1 MRKTG
6 LTLLFS
12 SLLLLTA
19 PVLPAQRDEPVELE
33 DPSIRQEVITL
44 KAEDGGTSWGI
55 LYMPENAMPQT
66 ALLDMHPRADRGRD
80 RFLPALAK
88 VGFAAFGHNNRY
100 VANDRDGVHES
111 MLLDIAAGIRFLRSR
126 GFQKVVLMGVS
137 GGGSLMAF
145 YQAQATTQPPARVSS
160 TPTGDPPDLNEFDLP
175 AADGLLMVIPHLGEG
190 KILETRIDPSVIN
203 EGDPFSIDPALDMY
217 NPANGFRMAPGKT
230 TYSQEFIARYRAAQR
245 RRMERLEGWAR
256 ELVAEQDH
264 SRSLMKQPEFES
276 LPPEQQQWITRH
288 AGTIRMMTIYRT
300 WADLRYMDLTLDPS
314 DRVVGDNS
322 GTRPW
327 IANYTRP
334 PTPATINPRAFLSSR
349 SSLSSNAVTVE
360 NIAKVTVPTLIL
372 QGTAHRA
379 IYPSETKAIF
389 EASGAKD
396 KKLVWIEGGD
406 VSFRPSGPKAGK
418 GDQRRQSMDTV
429 LSWMLERFP
438 H

>member
-12 SLLLLTA
+12 SLLLTA
-19 PVLPAQRDEPVELE
+19 PFSLAQRDE
-33 DPSIRQEVITL
+33 DTSIQQEVITL
-44 KAEDGGTSWGI
+44 KAGDGGTSWGI
-55 LYMPENAMPQT
+55 LYTPESAMPQT
-66 ALLDMHPRADRGRD
+66 ALLDMHPRGDRGRD

-100 VANDRDGVHES
+100 LNNDTNGIHER
-111 MLLDIAAGIRFLRSR
+111 MLLDIAAGVRFLRSR
-126 GFQKVVLMGVS
+126 GFEKVVLVGVS

-145 YQAQATTQPPARVSS
+145 YQAQATTQPPGRVSR
-160 TPTGDPPDLNEFDLP
+160 TPSGDPPDLNDFDLP

-190 KILETRIDPSVIN
+190 KILETRIDPSLIN

-217 NPANGFRMAPGKT
+217 NPENGFHMPPQKT
-230 TYSQEFIARYRAAQR
+230 IYSKEFVARYQEAQSM
-245 RRMERLEGWAR
+245 RMERLEGWAR
-256 ELVAEQDH
+256 ELVADQNH
-264 SRSLMKQPEFES
+264 YASLMKQPEFKS
-276 LPPEQQQWITRH
+276 LLPEQQQRITRH
-288 AGTIRMMTIYRT
+288 ASTTRMMTVYRT
-300 WADLRYMDLTLDPS
+300 WADLRYMDLTLDAS

-322 GTRPW
+322 GTTPW

-334 PTPATINPRAFLSSR
+334 PTPAYINPRAFLSSR
-349 SSLSSNAVTVE
+349 SSLSSNAVTVH
-360 NIAKVTVPTLIL
+360 NIAKVTVPTLIV

-379 IYPSETKAIF
+379 IYPSETQAIF
-389 EASGAKD
+389 EAAGAKD

-418 GDQRRQSMDTV
+418 GDQRQQSMDTV

>member
-1 MRKTG
+1 MKKTG
-6 LTLLFS
+6 LALLLS
-12 SLLLLTA
+12 SLLPLTA
-19 PVLPAQRDEPVELE
+19 PFLPAQRGEPVPLR
-33 DPSIRQEVITL
+33 DTSIQQEVITL

-55 LYMPENAMPQT
+55 LYTPEGTMPQT
-66 ALLDMHPRADRGRD
+66 AILDMHPRADRGRD

-100 VANDRDGVHES
+100 VANDTNGIHER

-126 GFQKVVLMGVS
+126 GLEKVVLMGVS

-145 YQAQATTQPPARVSS
+145 YQAQATTKPPVRVNG
-160 TPTGDPPDLNEFDLP
+160 TPAGDFPDLNEFDLP
-175 AADGLLMVIPHLGEG
+175 AADGLLTVIPHLGEG
-190 KILETRIDPSVIN
+190 AILETRIDPSVIN
-203 EGDPFSIDPALDMY
+203 EGDPFSIDPSLDMY
-217 NPANGFRMAPGKT
+217 NPANGFRMPPQKT
-230 TYSQEFIARYRAAQR
+230 IYSKEFIARYQAAQR
-245 RRMERLEGWAR
+245 KRMERLEGWAR
-256 ELVAEQDH
+256 QLVAEQDH
-264 SRSLMKQPEFES
+264 SRSLMNQPEFKG
-276 LPPEQQQWITRH
+276 LPPEQQQRITRH
-288 AGTIRMMTIYRT
+288 ASTIRMMTLYRT

-322 GTRPW
+322 GTTPW
-327 IANYTRP
+327 IANYSRS
-334 PTPATINPRAFLSSR
+334 PTPAYINPRAFLSSR
-349 SSLSSNAVTVE
+349 SSLSSNAVTVK
-360 NIAKVTVPTLIL
+360 NIAKVTVPTLIM

-379 IYPSETKAIF
+379 IYPSETQAIF

-418 GDQRRQSMDTV
+418 GDQLQQSMDTV

>member
-1 MRKTG
+1 MRKSG
-6 LTLLFS
+6 LTLLFF
-12 SLLLLTA
+12 SLLLLT
-19 PVLPAQRDEPVELE
+19 
-33 DPSIRQEVITL
+33 DPSTLAQQDQPVALKDSSIQHEVITL

-55 LYMPENAMPQT
+55 LYTPENALPQT
-66 ALLDMHPRADRGRD
+66 AILDMHPRGDRGRN
-80 RFLPALAK
+80 RLLPALAK

-100 VANDRDGVHES
+100 LANDTDGIHEH
-111 MLLDIAAGIRFLRSR
+111 MLLDIAAGVRFLRSR
-126 GFQKVVLMGVS
+126 GFQRVVLMGVS

-145 YQAQATTQPPARVSS
+145 YQAQATTEPPARVSS
-160 TPTGDPPDLNEFDLP
+160 TPAGDPPDLNAFDLP

-217 NPANGFRMAPGKT
+217 NPTNGFRMPPHKT
-230 TYSQEFIARYRAAQR
+230 NYSKEFIARYQAAQG
-245 RRMERLEGWAR
+245 RRMEGLEAWAR
-256 ELVAEQDH
+256 ELVAEQNH
-264 SRSLMKQPEFES
+264 YRGLMNPPEFES
-276 LPPEQQQWITRH
+276 LPSEQQQWITRR
-288 AGTIRMMTIYRT
+288 AGTTRMMTLYRT

-322 GTRPW
+322 GTTPW
-327 IANYTRP
+327 IANDARP
-334 PTPATINPRAFLSSR
+334 PTPAYNSPRAFLSSR
-349 SSLSSNAVTVE
+349 SNVSSNAVTVE
-360 NIAKVTVPTLIL
+360 NMARVTVPTLIV

-379 IYPSETKAIF
+379 IYPNETRAIF
-389 EASGAKD
+389 EASGAQD

-418 GDQRRQSMDTV
+418 GDQRQQSLDAV